1 MNHRIAQIV
10 FLVAV
15 VFACVVVTVGER
27 AFAQAESRRS
37 GLVVERDN
45 TAPPPGT
52 LGVPISAETPA
63 STPPPATAAST
74 PPPAEQEEAREP
86 AERLRDVRLP
96 STGSGTCA
104 DGACDDRE
112 E

>member
-1 MNHRIAQIV
+1 MNRIAQIV

-37 GLVVERDN
+37 GLVVERDD
-45 TAPPPGT
+45 TPPPPGA

-63 STPPPATAAST
+63 STPPPATTAST
-74 PPPAEQEEAREP
+74 PPPPEREEVAEEVD
-86 AERLRDVRLP
+86 RLEDVRLP

-104 DGACDDRE
+104 NGACDD
-112 E
+112 